1 MCGIIG
7 VTGVRDA
14 ARVAYLGLYSL
25 QHRGQESAGMVA
37 VDGEGV
43 ARSHRGMGL
52 VSDIFNERVLSDLP
66 GDVAI
71 GHTRYSTAGTSVLAN
86 AQPMLARYREGP
98 LALAHNGNL
107 TNAVQLRSDLVAKGS
122 IFQSSSD
129 SEVLVHLIARSEAR
143 EPEDQLLDALE
154 RVEGAYSLVIT
165 IGRTLYAIVDPR
177 GFRPLVLGR
186 LGRGWVVAS
195 ETCALDITGATPV
208 RELEPG
214 DFVRIHGEEVDQLP
228 RLPVRPPRRCVFE
241 LVYFTRPDSTVF
253 HRSVERVRR
262 ALGHELAR
270 EHPAPGAD
278 CVFSVPDSSNA
289 MALGFSEESGI
300 KLEHALIRNH
310 YVGRT
315 FIHPAQA
322 GRMAKVKIK
331 FNPVREVLQGKKVVV
346 VDDSIVRGTTSRALV
361 QLIRQAG
368 AAEVHFRVASPPIT
382 GPCYYGIDTPSKKEL
397 IASSNSVEQIREHLG
412 VDSLGYLS
420 LDGMLR
426 AAAGEGDPADF
437 CHACF
442 SGDYPT
448 EFTISAKLC
457 LTYLEQ
463 GIFPDQLHDEVQRHL
478 KQLEQA
484 IKKKFGAPK
493 NPLLVSVRSGAAV
506 SMPGMMETILNL
518 GLNDE
523 TVQGL
528 IAGSNNPRF
537 AYDSYR
543 RFVQMYGDVVFDLG
557 KEPFEEVLD
566 EVKRR
571 RKATRD
577 IDLPPED
584 LEAVVREFKSIIQ
597 AKCGAPFPETPL
609 AQLWGAIEAVFK
621 SWRTRRAVDYRK
633 VHGIPDDLGTAVNV
647 VAMVYGNLGD
657 DSGTGVA
664 FTRD

>member
-7 VTGVRDA
+7 VTGVPDA

-25 QHRGQESAGMVA
+25 QHRGQESGGMVA

-122 IFQSSSD
+122 LFQSSSD

-154 RVEGAYSLVIT
+154 RVEGAYSLLIT
-165 IGRTLYAIVDPR
+165 VGRTLYAIVDPR

-195 ETCALDITGATPV
+195 ETCALDITGATLV

-228 RLPVRPPRRCVFE
+228 RLAPQPRRRCVFE
-241 LVYFTRPDSTVF
+241 LVYFSRPDSTVF
-253 HRSVERVRR
+253 HRSVDRVRR

-289 MALGFSEESGI
+289 MALGFSEESGV

-331 FNPVREVLQGKKVVV
+331 FNPVREVLLGKKVVV

-382 GPCYYGIDTPSKKEL
+382 GPCYYGIDTPSRNEL
-397 IASSNSVEQIREHLG
+397 IGASNSVAQIRDHLG

-426 AAAGEGDPADF
+426 AAGGDPADF

-448 EFTISAKLC
+448 
-457 LTYLEQ
+457 
-463 GIFPDQLHDEVQRHL
+463 
-478 KQLEQA
+478 
-484 IKKKFGAPK
+484 
-493 NPLLVSVRSGAAV
+493 
-506 SMPGMMETILNL
+506 
-518 GLNDE
+518 
-523 TVQGL
+523 
-528 IAGSNNPRF
+528 
-537 AYDSYR
+537 
-543 RFVQMYGDVVFDLG
+543 
-557 KEPFEEVLD
+557 
-566 EVKRR
+566 
-571 RKATRD
+571 D
-577 IDLPPED
+577 IPED
-584 LEAVVREFKSIIQ
+584 LERARN
-597 AKCGAPFPETPL
+597 AAPLL
-609 AQLWGAIEAVFK
+609 AAIP
-621 SWRTRRAVDYRK
+621 S
-633 VHGIPDDLGTAVNV
+633 
-647 VAMVYGNLGD
+647 
-657 DSGTGVA
+657 
-664 FTRD
+664 